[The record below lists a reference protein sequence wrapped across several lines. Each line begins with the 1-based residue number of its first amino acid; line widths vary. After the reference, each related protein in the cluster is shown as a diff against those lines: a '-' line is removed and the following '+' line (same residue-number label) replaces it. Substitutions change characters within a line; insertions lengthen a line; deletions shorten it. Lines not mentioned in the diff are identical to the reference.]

1 MKKKLIVIA
10 AIVLFLVATALY
22 LWVPGSVP
30 SGQKPLLKLTPANVT
45 QFSKAF
51 DANAKLPRL
60 VLLLS
65 PT

>member
-1 MKKKLIVIA
+1 
-10 AIVLFLVATALY
+10 
-22 LWVPGSVP
+22 VP

-45 QFSKAF
+45 HFSEAF
-51 DANAKLPRL
+51 DADGKLPRL